1 MAVQCNKKNSLGW
14 RWLQVSRGL
23 QLGHK
28 DLDGDELLH
37 EAIRSLNEF
46 GLFFFFFAKPGGLI
60 RPTDSLHRPDP
71 GDYCTGLALLML
83 LCCPSGW
90 NRFQKHSSICLC
102 FCPVSLRPL
111 RPVRQLVC
119 RRTWWSFP
127 IPPALQFPFSPSP
140 CPCQHPR
147 TFSFGGFSA
156 DQFIALVYFVCLF
169 FRFLFSVASKPTQKL
184 SSFFSGLFS
193 GMASN
198 FHTSFFSG

>member
-71 GDYCTGLALLML
+71 GDCCTGLALLML

-127 IPPALQFPFSPSP
+127 IPPPFNSHFLPPHVLVSTLAPSVLGDFLLTNLL
-140 CPCQHPR
+140 R
-147 TFSFGGFSA
+147 SSILFVFSFSLLCRLKTYTKIE
-156 DQFIALVYFVCLF
+156 QLF
-169 FRFLFSVASKPTQKL
+169 
-184 SSFFSGLFS
+184 
-193 GMASN
+193 
-198 FHTSFFSG
+198 